1 MNKIKNGGKK
11 VPEIPETLL
20 EDIEKLKKRVQ
31 HLELEVAKIKM
42 KMGGKKWL

>member
-1 MNKIKNGGKK
+1 M
-11 VPEIPETLL
+11 PELPKTAL

-31 HLELEVAKIKM
+31 DLELEVAKIKM